1 MSWMPKKPVVV
12 PVDFSGSS
20 VDAVGTALELV
31 DQPSDVHVL
40 HVVLPLGNMSS
51 GMDWGAMDDRSR
63 EAAVEEHFGEFLESH
78 GFTGVT
84 TIVRVGDPG
93 LEIADY
99 AKDASSGLIVIP
111 SHGHHGVKR
120 MLLGSVAERV
130 IRHAECA
137 VLVLRRDDADT

>member
-1 MSWMPKKPVVV
+1 MAWLPQKTVVV
-12 PVDFSGSS
+12 PIDFSGTS
-20 VDAVGTALELV
+20 VEAVGTALELV
-31 DQPSDVHVL
+31 DSPSDVHVL
-40 HVVLPLGNMSS
+40 HVVMPLDNMSS
-51 GMDWGAMDDRSR
+51 GMNWGAIDDRSR
-63 EAAVEEHFGEFLESH
+63 EEAVEEHFGEFLKTH

-84 TIVRVGDPG
+84 TVVRVGDPG

-99 AKDASSGLIVIP
+99 AKDASSKLIVIP

-137 VLVLRRDDADT
+137 VLVLRRDDA